1 MSSVTGVVWQ
11 FEKDPAGKSSEL
23 WPFVSTSTQLLA
35 DSWLFQVC
43 VVVFAFVVGT
53 ENYLF
58 GNILCFSVTRND
70 FLEVMNFLK
79 SLTLKTEEEKNEF
92 FK

>member
-1 MSSVTGVVWQ
+1 MRMLVLT
-11 FEKDPAGKSSEL
+11 EAKSLPKYFPCSRVFHCDATIFKTFVCL
-23 WPFVSTSTQLLA
+23 PF
-35 DSWLFQVC
+35 
-43 VVVFAFVVGT
+43 
-53 ENYLF
+53 
-58 GNILCFSVTRND
+58 IRND